1 MEELGGA
8 GSARPGRW
16 FQFGFRFGT
25 RTEDGLEP
33 AALGEAGQIRRV
45 RAAWSYAVIT
55 PAGEPLPPGPRR
67 RAPSAATRRPPP
79 VSALSRAH
87 APGPGGAKGAARA
100 SSLRLAALPAARS
113 LSCSADLPLVPGGYV
128 APRPPFFT
136 PLPDALQARQLALG
150 HEHAVLRSAAGTVFS
165 WGGGRHGQLGH
176 GELESGPEP
185 RLVEALHG
193 ILVVAVSA
201 GGWHSTAVSETGDL
215 YVWGW
220 NESGQLALPSKAVAE
235 SQAAAEAGQQQVVE
249 DRVGGEAGFIS
260 VQALPALLDMP
271 HGAEVSRAS
280 CGSRHTAAV
289 TSTGEL
295 YTWGWGKYG
304 QLGHG
309 DTVSSDQPR
318 RVRYFAERGLRVA
331 DVVCGPW
338 STYIHAVEQQHR
350 EDGGR
355 LERKPLLRDGPR

>member
-55 PAGEPLPPGPRR
+55 PAGPASGPVLQGALCATLPRDCLD
-67 RAPSAATRRPPP
+67 ALPSETH
-79 VSALSRAH
+79 LLL
-87 APGPGGAKGAARA
+87 
-100 SSLRLAALPAARS
+100 LREAALEGWPLGAEEDSPGLLEGQPAWRRELPAEAAAA
-113 LSCSADLPLVPGGYV
+113 ADLPLVPGGYV

-201 GGWHSTAVSETGDL
+201 GGWHSTAVSEDVEL
-215 YVWGW
+215 QV
-220 NESGQLALPSKAVAE
+220 
-235 SQAAAEAGQQQVVE
+235 GQQQVVE

>member
-1 MEELGGA
+1 MKD
-8 GSARPGRW
+8 S
-16 FQFGFRFGT
+16 
-25 RTEDGLEP
+25 
-33 AALGEAGQIRRV
+33 
-45 RAAWSYAVIT
+45 
-55 PAGEPLPPGPRR
+55 
-67 RAPSAATRRPPP
+67 
-79 VSALSRAH
+79 
-87 APGPGGAKGAARA
+87 APGPASGPVLQGALCATLPRDCLDALP
-100 SSLRLAALPAARS
+100 SETHLLLLREAALEGWPLGAEEDSPGLLEGQPAWRRELPAEAAAA
-113 LSCSADLPLVPGGYV
+113 ADLPLVPGGYV

-235 SQAAAEAGQQQVVE
+235 SQAAAPVDVSSGEVPQAQRPSLEAEAEDVELQVGQQQVVE